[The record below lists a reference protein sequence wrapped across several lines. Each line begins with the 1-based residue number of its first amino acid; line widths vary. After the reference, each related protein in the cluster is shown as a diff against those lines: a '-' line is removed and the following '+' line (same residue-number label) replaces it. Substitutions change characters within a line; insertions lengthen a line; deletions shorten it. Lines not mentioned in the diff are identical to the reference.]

1 MVEILLVL
9 LRGDLAVLA
18 VRAGEGGGR
27 EVGGESETDTRLLGG
42 VRGVRPGRAM
52 FLICRE
58 EINES

>member
-27 EVGGESETDTRLLGG
+27 EVGGQSETDTRLLGG
-42 VRGVRPGRAM
+42 VRPGQAM